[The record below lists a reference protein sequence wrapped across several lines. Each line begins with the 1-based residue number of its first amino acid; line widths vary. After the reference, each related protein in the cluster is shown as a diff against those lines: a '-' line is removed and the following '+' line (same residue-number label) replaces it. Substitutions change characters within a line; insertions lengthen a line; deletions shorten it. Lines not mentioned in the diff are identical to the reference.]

1 MFKRPKY
8 LADLPIDANKYT
20 RGVVGVSA
28 GSEKFPGA
36 AILSL
41 GGARRGGAGYVKY
54 LSEFKSIT
62 KIVTSTY
69 PDVVSVLD
77 WHEEKLDALVVGP
90 GSPRISNIPRDISLV
105 LDSAAI
111 AFVDVK
117 RNPITVLT
125 PHEGE
130 LKYLGYSLG
139 SRYETAQR
147 ISDELGAILVLK
159 GVKTIVA
166 APRLPQRIDEIG
178 GTELATAGS
187 GDILAGIIGSML
199 ASWKPTGIAQ
209 AQEVVFKAVQM
220 HSMAGKIARRS
231 HNPVVAPDI
240 LQALGEVNL

>member
-36 AILSL
+36 AILCL

-77 WHEEKLDALVVGP
+77 WHDEKLDALVVGP

-147 ISDELGAILVLK
+147 ISDELGA
-159 GVKTIVA
+159 IVA